1 MNEFFK
7 STKFKI
13 LALLLALVFAFALRS
28 AQTQTAVPMLSQ
40 LAGAILTPIQRTT
53 AGVSYSVEKFLTENF
68 SGAKIADQNEK
79 LLSENADLR
88 SKLVE
93 YERIKMENEQLKNY
107 LEIKEKNPD
116 FGFEPAM
123 VIARDNSDR
132 FYSFTID
139 KGRSDGITV
148 DDPVITESGLVG
160 IVSEVGITHSKVL
173 TILDATVNIGVIDA
187 QSREVGVSGGDLT
200 LAGEGML
207 RVDYLP
213 RDGHAKPGDIIA
225 TTGVGGLYPRDIVVG
240 IIKELVPDSK
250 GLSLYAVTEP
260 PVDIRDVENV
270 LVITSF
276 AGQASEQQ
284 GE

>member
-13 LALLLALVFAFALRS
+13 LALLLALVLAFALRS
-28 AQTQTAVPMLSQ
+28 AQTQTAAPMLSQ

-53 AGVSYSVEKFLTENF
+53 AQISYSVGGFFRETF
-68 SGAKIADQNEK
+68 SGARIAEENQK
-79 LLSENADLR
+79 LISENADLR

-107 LEIKEKNPD
+107 LEITERNSD
-116 FGFEPAM
+116 FSFEPAL

-139 KGRSDGITV
+139 KGRSDGVAV

-173 TILDATVNIGVIDA
+173 TILDATVNIGVADA
-187 QSREVGVSGGDLT
+187 RTREIGVSGGDIS
-200 LAGEGML
+200 LAGEGLL

-213 RDGHAKPGDIIA
+213 RDCKAKEGDIIS
-225 TTGVGGLYPRDIVVG
+225 TTGVGGIYPRDIVVG
-240 IIKELVPDSK
+240 IIKELLPDSK